1 MPPLKRTGVVRFEKE
16 GKAMQ
21 VAKRLSALLALL
33 LAAVLTGAGVSAQ
46 TPSKPK
52 ISFVYVGPI
61 GDHGWSYQHH
71 KGLEAIKQEFGDK
84 ITTSYVENVPEG
96 PDAER
101 VIDQLAATGSNLIFT
116 TSFGF
121 MNPTIK
127 VAARHPNVKF
137 EHATGFKQAPNVAT
151 YNARFYEGRHVIG
164 LIAGKMT
171 KTNTI
176 GYIGSF
182 PIPEVVM
189 GINAAYLA
197 AKSVNPNVKF
207 KVVWVST
214 WFDPGKEA
222 AAAKALVD
230 QGADILMQ
238 HTDSPAAMKYAE
250 EKGVMAFGQASD
262 MAPFG
267 RNAQLTAIVD
277 DWNPYYLR
285 RVKAL
290 LDGTWKTGD
299 VWDGL
304 AQGTV
309 VLAPWSPKIPADV
322 VKLAETARDNI
333 AKGVLHPFTGPIKR
347 QDGSLWLK
355 DGERASDKDLLAMN
369 FYVEGLEGALPK

>member
-1 MPPLKRTGVVRFEKE
+1 MQKRTTM
-16 GKAMQ
+16 A
-21 VAKRLSALLALL
+21 ALLTALLASVLPG
-33 LAAVLTGAGVSAQ
+33 LASQAKAQ
-46 TPSKPK
+46 SKPK

-71 KGLEAIKQEFGDK
+71 KGLEAIKTEFGDQV
-84 ITTSYVENVPEG
+84 TTSYVENVPEG

-101 VIDQLAATGSNLIFT
+101 VIDQLAATGSSLIFT

-137 EHATGFKQAPNVAT
+137 EHATGFKQAPNVAI

-164 LIAGKMT
+164 LIAGKMS

-197 AKSVNPNVKF
+197 AKSVNPNIKF

-230 QGADILMQ
+230 QGADVLMQ
-238 HTDSPAAMKYAE
+238 HTDSPAAMKFAE
-250 EKGVMAFGQASD
+250 EKGVWAFGQASD

-267 RNAQLTAIVD
+267 PTAQLTAIVD
-277 DWNPYYLR
+277 DWNPYYLK
-285 RVKAL
+285 RVKDL
-290 LDGTWKTGD
+290 LEGSWKTGD
-299 VWDGL
+299 VWDGI

-333 AKGVLHPFTGPIKR
+333 VKGTLHPFTGPIKK
-347 QDGSLWLK
+347 QDGSVWLK
-355 DGERASDKDLLAMN
+355 AGETASDKDLLSMN

>member
-1 MPPLKRTGVVRFEKE
+1 MKSRPFSKIAAG
-16 GKAMQ
+16 
-21 VAKRLSALLALL
+21 
-33 LAAVLTGAGVSAQ
+33 LAASLVLAAGTALAQ
-46 TPSKPK
+46 TKPK
-52 ISFVYVGPI
+52 VSFVYVGPV
-61 GDHGWSYQHH
+61 GDMGWSYQHH
-71 KGLEAIKQEFGDK
+71 QGLEAIKKEFGDR
-84 ITTSYVENVPEG
+84 IETNFVENVPEG

-101 VIDQLAATGSNLIFT
+101 VIDQLAATGSSLVFT

-121 MNPTIK
+121 MNPTLK
-127 VAARHPNVKF
+127 VAARHPKVKF

-176 GYIGSF
+176 GYIASF

-197 AKSVNPNVKF
+197 ARSVNPAVKL

-238 HTDSPAAMKYAE
+238 HTDSPAPVKYAA
-250 EKGVMAFGQASD
+250 EKGIFAFGQASD
-262 MAPFG
+262 MTQFAPEKH
-267 RNAQLTAIVD
+267 LTAIID
-277 DWNPYYLR
+277 NWNPYYIA

-290 LDGTWKTGD
+290 LDGTWKSGD
-299 VWDGL
+299 TWDGIKE
-304 AQGTV
+304 GTV
-309 VLAPWSPKIPADV
+309 VFAPWSKAIPADV
-322 VKLAETARDNI
+322 VKLAETARDEI
-333 AKGVLHPFTGPIKR
+333 AAGTRHPFTGPVNK
-347 QDGSLWLK
+347 QDGTPWLK
-355 DGERASDKDLLAMN
+355 AGEKATDKDLSSMN
-369 FYVEGLEGALPK
+369 FYVAGMEGSVPK

>member
-1 MPPLKRTGVVRFEKE
+1 
-16 GKAMQ
+16 MQ
-21 VAKRLSALLALL
+21 FANRISVPLALL
-33 LAAVLTGAGVSAQ
+33 LAAVLTGPGVPAQ

-71 KGLEAIKQEFGDK
+71 KGLEAIKKEFGDK

-267 RNAQLTAIVD
+267 PNAQLTAIVD
-277 DWNPYYLR
+277 DWNPYYIR

-299 VWDGL
+299 VWDGI

-322 VKLAETARDNI
+322 VKFAEAARDNI
-333 AKGVLHPFTGPIKR
+333 AKGGCIRSRVR
-347 QDGSLWLK
+347 SSSQDGSVWLK
-355 DGERASDKDLLAMN
+355 DGEKASDKDLS
-369 FYVEGLEGALPK
+369 P

>member
-1 MPPLKRTGVVRFEKE
+1 
-16 GKAMQ
+16 
-21 VAKRLSALLALL
+21 
-33 LAAVLTGAGVSAQ
+33 
-46 TPSKPK
+46 
-52 ISFVYVGPI
+52 
-61 GDHGWSYQHH
+61 
-71 KGLEAIKQEFGDK
+71 
-84 ITTSYVENVPEG
+84 
-96 PDAER
+96 
-101 VIDQLAATGSNLIFT
+101 
-116 TSFGF
+116 
-121 MNPTIK
+121 
-127 VAARHPNVKF
+127 
-137 EHATGFKQAPNVAT
+137 
-151 YNARFYEGRHVIG
+151 
-164 LIAGKMT
+164 
-171 KTNTI
+171 
-176 GYIGSF
+176 
-182 PIPEVVM
+182 VM

-222 AAAKALVD
+222 AAAQALVD

-277 DWNPYYLR
+277 DWNPYYIR

-299 VWDGL
+299 VWDGI

-322 VKLAETARDNI
+322 VKLAEAARDNI

-347 QDGSLWLK
+347 QDGSVWLK
-355 DGERASDKDLLAMN
+355 DGEKASDKDLLAMN

>member
-1 MPPLKRTGVVRFEKE
+1 MKAFLTG
-16 GKAMQ
+16 
-21 VAKRLSALLALL
+21 LALA
-33 LAAVLTGAGVSAQ
+33 LAGLAIAPGDAHAQ
-46 TPSKPK
+46 AKPK
-52 ISFVYVGPI
+52 VSFVYVGPI

-71 KGLEAIKQEFGDK
+71 QGLLALQKEFGDK
-84 ITTSYVENVPEG
+84 IETSYVENVSEG

-101 VIDQLAATGSNLIFT
+101 VIDQLAQTGSSLIFT

-127 VAARHPNVKF
+127 VAGRYPNVKF
-137 EHATGFKQAPNVAT
+137 EHATGFKTAPNVAI

-171 KTNTI
+171 KTNTV

-214 WFDPGKEA
+214 WFDPAKESD
-222 AAAKALVD
+222 AAKALVD
-230 QGADILMQ
+230 QGADVLMQ

-250 EKGVMAFGQASD
+250 EKGIHAFGQASN
-262 MAPFG
+262 MAAFG
-267 RNAQLTAIVD
+267 PNAQLTSIID
-277 DWNPYYLR
+277 DWNPYYIK

-290 LDGTWKTGD
+290 LDGSWKTGD
-299 VWDGL
+299 VWDGM

-309 VLAPWSPKIPADV
+309 VMAPWSKKLPEDV
-322 VKLAETARDNI
+322 VKLAETARDEI
-333 AKGVLHPFTGPIKR
+333 IKGARHPFTGPIKK
-347 QDGSLWLK
+347 QDGSEWLK
-355 DGERASDKDLLAMN
+355 AGEKAADKDLLSMN
-369 FYVEGLEGALPK
+369 FYVEGIEGALPK